1 MLAEPNDADDGVVGL
16 CAEPDETSNLEVA
29 TGEIRPFDDDDD
41 DDDGGV
47 AEKVEVEEGGRLRS
61 ARSDFLQKC
70 L

>member
-1 MLAEPNDADDGVVGL
+1 MLAEPNDADDGVGL

-29 TGEIRPFDDDDD
+29 IGEMRPLDDDDD
-41 DDDGGV
+41 DDDGV